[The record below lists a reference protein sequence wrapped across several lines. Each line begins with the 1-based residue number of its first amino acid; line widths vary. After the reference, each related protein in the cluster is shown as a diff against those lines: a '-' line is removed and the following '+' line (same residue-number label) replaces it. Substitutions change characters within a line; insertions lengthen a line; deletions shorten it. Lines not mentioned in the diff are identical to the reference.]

1 MDDGTPDTSWN
12 GRRLPEAESYI
23 TEKLSSALQEANGW
37 TTGTWGCTA
46 DELSELQVCVRG
58 MYHLAWLR
66 HEYLK
71 KLPWRFCRVHEPGMA
86 AKVIE
91 QYDTHSQHD
100 SVSHYFLSP
109 DGPWRAH
116 IEAITPDGG
125 NISPELSRE
134 LRFFIAVPM
143 DDSICET
150 PHAVSNAIAR
160 SSKHCSFSW
169 VASTMR
175 LTSNIS
181 DVKTFSKALR
191 VDIQDVWLRY
201 ASILQT
207 DIKKQHV
214 TPKMTRKDFTRR
226 VYNMGLLSEPL
237 RQCGGHAPELEQ
249 DDTPHAE
256 ERAAAPVADAPA
268 NDDDDDGEDDL
279 IDAGPAHSKSELALM
294 KEYLAASL
302 KPGMYVSFPVR
313 SDEQPDRV
321 VPFFAQVLAIAPRVT
336 LPKMCRSK

>member
-58 MYHLAWLR
+58 TYHLAWLR

-134 LRFFIAVPM
+134 LRFSLLCPWMILSVKLRMQWATRLQDLPSTVLSVGSP
-143 DDSICET
+143 
-150 PHAVSNAIAR
+150 AR
-160 SSKHCSFSW
+160 C
-169 VASTMR
+169 ASQV
-175 LTSNIS
+175 TS
-181 DVKTFSKALR
+181 A
-191 VDIQDVWLRY
+191 
-201 ASILQT
+201 
-207 DIKKQHV
+207 
-214 TPKMTRKDFTRR
+214 M
-226 VYNMGLLSEPL
+226 
-237 RQCGGHAPELEQ
+237 
-249 DDTPHAE
+249 
-256 ERAAAPVADAPA
+256 
-268 NDDDDDGEDDL
+268 
-279 IDAGPAHSKSELALM
+279 
-294 KEYLAASL
+294 
-302 KPGMYVSFPVR
+302 
-313 SDEQPDRV
+313 
-321 VPFFAQVLAIAPRVT
+321 
-336 LPKMCRSK
+336 